1 MGGFNVEIFYVLF
14 GMGLVLVILFIGFEL
29 LEGLWSLTAFDG
41 DDEEWIAPLAVFS
54 LLAFMAGLSYFG

>member
-1 MGGFNVEIFYVLF
+1 VELVYVF
-14 GMGLVLVILFIGFEL
+14 FAVGSVVTIAFIGFEL

-41 DDEEWIAPLAVFS
+41 DDEEWMAPLAVFS

>member
-1 MGGFNVEIFYVLF
+1 
-14 GMGLVLVILFIGFEL
+14 MGLVLVILFVGFEL

-54 LLAFMAGLSYFG
+54 LLAYVAGLSYFG